1 MINSVHELT
10 KKNKYMKN
18 HWIDILKYNH
28 WANQRTV
35 DLLNQYEEE
44 IITRPIVNSFPSIEL
59 TMKHLWGAEKIWLM
73 RLKGNPAA
81 AFPEFNG
88 SLPDVFQMGLKV
100 SADFLEFIEKQE
112 EAFFDLNR
120 DFHHTKGNDYSLP
133 VQQIIHHV
141 MNHSTYHRGQIT
153 TLGRQADFGEIKPTD
168 YISYVTRFE

>member
-1 MINSVHELT
+1 
-10 KKNKYMKN
+10 MKN
-18 HWIDILKYNH
+18 HWIDILKYNL

-35 DLLNQYEEE
+35 DLLNQYDTE
-44 IITRPIVNSFPSIEL
+44 ISTRPIINSFPSIEL

-73 RLKGNPAA
+73 RLKGKSAT

-88 SLPDVFQMGLKV
+88 SPQDIFQQGLKI
-100 SADFLEFIEKQE
+100 SSEFLEFIENQE
-112 EAFFDLNR
+112 EAFFDSKC
-120 DFHHTKGNDYSLP
+120 DFQDTKGKLYSIA

-153 TLGRQADFGEIKPTD
+153 TLGRQADFGKIMSTD

>member
-1 MINSVHELT
+1 
-10 KKNKYMKN
+10 MKN
-18 HWIDILKYNH
+18 HWIDILKYNL

-44 IITRPIVNSFPSIEL
+44 ISTRPIVNSFSSIEL

-73 RLKGNPAA
+73 RLNGKSATT
-81 AFPEFNG
+81 FPEFNG
-88 SLPDVFQMGLKV
+88 SLQEVFQQGLKI
-100 SADFLEFIEKQE
+100 SADFLEFIKNQE
-112 EAFFDLNR
+112 EAFFDPKC
-120 DFHHTKGNDYSLP
+120 DFQDTTGNYYSIP

-153 TLGRQADFGEIKPTD
+153 TLGRQADFGEIKSTD